1 MTKIAVALSGGVDS
15 SLTVKML
22 CDAGHEVIGVT
33 LCVQHEGEGGTV
45 CAGDSAVAKAR
56 AAASWRLGV
65 NGRTPSWTTANFFN
79 DA

>member
-33 LCVQHEGEGGTV
+33 LCVQHEGEGATV
-45 CAGDSAVAKAR
+45 CAGDS
-56 AAASWRLGV
+56 S
-65 NGRTPSWTTANFFN
+65 SI
-79 DA
+79 